1 MEYMSRTMTRTQIY
15 IEPDVLA
22 QAKLKAQ
29 TQGFNLSQYLRNLLV
44 HDIGLSSNTPNMKG
58 KKIKSFTIPGL
69 KKGEKVNYSTNHND
83 IYDL

>member
-1 MEYMSRTMTRTQIY
+1 MSRTMTRTQIY

-44 HDIGLSSNTPNMKG
+44 HDIGLQSNMPNMKG
-58 KKIKSFTIPGL
+58 KKIMPFSIPGL
-69 KKGEKVNYSTNHND
+69 KKGETVDYSTNHND
-83 IYDL
+83 IYDA

>member
-1 MEYMSRTMTRTQIY
+1 MSQTMTRTQIY

-29 TQGFNLSQYLRNLLV
+29 TQGFNLSQYLRHLLKE
-44 HDIGLSSNTPNMKG
+44 DITQSNKPNMKG
-58 KKIKSFTIPGL
+58 KEIKSFKIPGL

-83 IYDL
+83 IYDI